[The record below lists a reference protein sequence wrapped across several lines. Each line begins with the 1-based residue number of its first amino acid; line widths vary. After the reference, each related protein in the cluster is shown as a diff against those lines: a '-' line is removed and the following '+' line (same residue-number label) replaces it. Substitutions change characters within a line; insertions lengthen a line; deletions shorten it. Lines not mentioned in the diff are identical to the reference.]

1 MVSATIG
8 HDNLVVVISGPSG
21 SGKSTVAKRLC
32 KADET
37 LRLAISA
44 TTRKP
49 RRGEVDGVDYH
60 FLTHEQFT
68 EKIGQGAFLEWAK
81 YGDNSYGTLKS
92 EITTSR
98 QDGKDTVLEIEVNGA
113 HQVKEQD
120 LSPARSI
127 LIFLIP
133 ASFSHLKKRLRKRN
147 TESKKQLSQRL
158 EIAKSELC
166 RIDQYDYCV
175 INGENEIE
183 QTVNQI
189 QTIVAA
195 ERLRINPIKTS
206 TFAEAF
212 GIENNKEQNDN
223 GPE

>member
-1 MVSATIG
+1 MVSTTIG

-21 SGKSTVAKRLC
+21 SGKSTVAKKLC

-37 LRLAISA
+37 LRLSISA

-60 FLTHEQFT
+60 FLTPEHFT
-68 EKIGQGAFLEWAK
+68 KKIEQGAFLEWAN
-81 YGDNSYGTLKS
+81 YGDNTYGTLKS
-92 EITTSR
+92 EITISR
-98 QDGKDTVLEIEVNGA
+98 QEGKDSVLEIEVNGA
-113 HQVKEQD
+113 HQVREQD

-166 RIDQYDYCV
+166 KIDQYDYCV

-189 QTIVAA
+189 RTIVAA

-206 TFAEAF
+206 AFAEAF
-212 GIENNKEQNDN
+212 GIQNNKDQNDN
-223 GPE
+223 GR